1 MTAHATPEQPGPEPA
16 DAPDPHDPAAGTVS
30 ERPSPP
36 VWSASEARDVWSEQ
50 GADGTAGAQDWLQ
63 GPVEPRPEPPTDELP
78 VAEPSPGEPSSAEPS
93 TAEPSAA
100 EPAAA
105 DPPVAELAPE
115 SSAPATLLAAA
126 PDAATGQT
134 DTPTAPD
141 VEPDR
146 DPESGEHWHVVDQP
160 LGSDTQN
167 ADPQVAAPQSGA
179 AQAGTVPYGMPPVA
193 DAPSRRPAE
202 DHALPADAR
211 RDTAGADPRD
221 ARTSENGGA
230 VAQRMPHRPPHRP
243 SQPGATAAHH
253 DEAPA
258 APSRPA
264 DLAPAP
270 PARPGGTLSATLEL
284 LAPHLRPQ
292 RPALATGGI
301 TLVLGTIALALAP
314 LALRAGLDA
323 ASGAGA
329 GPSAAL
335 PAAIGLAV
343 AALIGVGLRAL
354 ASTSLDGAGS
364 RAATGLRSRLLH
376 HLHRLSPGRDIEDLE
391 GAATPLLEDVASL
404 RDLVGRAEPRLLGA
418 VLALVTLLITVLAIA
433 PALATVPILAAVLAA
448 VVSILAGR
456 SGARRETAART
467 DAAALADTAQELLA
481 ATRTVQ
487 SYGLEDR
494 AAGTLAEV
502 GARAARSRSAARR
515 GRVLGLAAHSLVGA
529 AGAVAV
535 ILLAGAQPGGT
546 SAGDLVVVLAAT
558 LAAVPLAGAIV
569 RSRAE
574 IASAVAAASGLSDLL
589 SRTAAIGEPPR
600 TLGVGRLRGEVMFSA
615 ITAHSERGPRFD
627 GISVVIPAGQRVA
640 LMDRSGAEASA
651 LLSYLLRFDQPET
664 GRVLLDRYDTRS
676 LSLAD
681 LRGALAVV
689 QREPA
694 LFSETVRENIRAGR
708 PEADDLEV
716 AEAARRSGAD
726 VLHSELPNGYETL
739 LVRRGAALTD
749 GRRRRIAIAR
759 ALLRDA
765 PVVLLDRADAE
776 LAPRE
781 RAEVLAALD
790 ALGEGRTVLI
800 HSRDPETVR
809 GADRVLWF
817 EDGRLVED
825 GHPDRLADD
834 PDSRL
839 ATWLLEADDP
849 EA

>member
-1 MTAHATPEQPGPEPA
+1 M
-16 DAPDPHDPAAGTVS
+16 
-30 ERPSPP
+30 
-36 VWSASEARDVWSEQ
+36 
-50 GADGTAGAQDWLQ
+50 
-63 GPVEPRPEPPTDELP
+63 
-78 VAEPSPGEPSSAEPS
+78 
-93 TAEPSAA
+93 
-100 EPAAA
+100 
-105 DPPVAELAPE
+105 
-115 SSAPATLLAAA
+115 
-126 PDAATGQT
+126 
-134 DTPTAPD
+134 
-141 VEPDR
+141 
-146 DPESGEHWHVVDQP
+146 VDQP
-160 LGSDTQN
+160 LG
-167 ADPQVAAPQSGA
+167 ADPQTAASQDSAPQVGA
-179 AQAGTVPYGMPPVA
+179 AQVAAASSDVPPVTG
-193 DAPSRRPAE
+193 AP
-202 DHALPADAR
+202 LG
-211 RDTAGADPRD
+211 TAGADLQR
-221 ARTSENGGA
+221 AASENDSAAGSTRA
-230 VAQRMPHRPPHRP
+230 PHRPPHGP
-243 SQPGATAAHH
+243 SQPGAAAARH
-253 DEAPA
+253 DEAQPA
-258 APSRPA
+258 PQRPTEPAPEPA
-264 DLAPAP
+264 SESAPTP
-270 PARPGGTLSATLEL
+270 PARPGGTLAATLEL

-301 TLVLGTIALALAP
+301 TLVLGTIALALSP
-314 LALRAGLDA
+314 LALRSGLDA
-323 ASGAGA
+323 ASSTGAA
-329 GPSAAL
+329 SAL
-335 PAAIGLAV
+335 PAAFGLAA

-404 RDLVGRAEPRLLGA
+404 RDLVGRAGPRLLGA
-418 VLALVTLLITVLAIA
+418 VIALVTLLITVLVIA
-433 PALATVPILAAVLAA
+433 PTLAPVPILAAVLAA
-448 VVSILAGR
+448 LVSILTGR

-515 GRVLGLAAHSLVGA
+515 GRVLGLAAHALIGA

-535 ILLAGAQPGGT
+535 LLLGGGE

-569 RSRAE
+569 RSRVE
-574 IASAVAAASGLSDLL
+574 IAAAVAAASGLSDLL

-600 TLGVGRLRGEVMFSA
+600 TLGVGRLRGEVVFSA
-615 ITAHSERGPRFD
+615 ITAHAERGPRFD

>member
-36 VWSASEARDVWSEQ
+36 VWSAAEAHDVWSEQ
-50 GADGTAGAQDWLQ
+50 GADGGAGAQDWLQ

-78 VAEPSPGEPSSAEPS
+78 VAEP
-93 TAEPSAA
+93 
-100 EPAAA
+100 
-105 DPPVAELAPE
+105 APE
-115 SSAPATLLAAA
+115 SSAPAAPLAAA
-126 PDAATGQT
+126 PDAATDQI

-160 LGSDTQN
+160 LGADPQSADTQN
-167 ADPQVAAPQSGA
+167 ADPQVAAPQPGA
-179 AQAGTVPYGMPPVA
+179 AQAGTVPSGMPPVA
-193 DAPSRRPAE
+193 GAPSTRPAE

-221 ARTSENGGA
+221 GRTSEDGGA
-230 VAQRMPHRPPHRP
+230 AAQRMPHRPPHRP

-314 LALRAGLDA
+314 LALRGGLDA
-323 ASGAGA
+323 ATSAGD

-335 PAAIGLAV
+335 PAAIGLAA
-343 AALIGVGLRAL
+343 AALIGVGLRAI
-354 ASTSLDGAGS
+354 AATSLDGAGS
-364 RAATGLRSRLLH
+364 RSATGLRSRLLH

-404 RDLVGRAEPRLLGA
+404 RELVGRAGPRLLGA
-418 VLALVTLLITVLAIA
+418 VIALVTLLITVLVIA
-433 PALATVPILAAVLAA
+433 PALAPVPILAAVLAA

-456 SGARRETAART
+456 SGTRRETAART

-535 ILLAGAQPGGT
+535 LLLAGAQPGGP

-574 IASAVAAASGLSDLL
+574 IAAAVAAASGLSDLL

-600 TLGVGRLRGEVMFSA
+600 TLGVGRLRGEVVFSA

-726 VLHSELPNGYETL
+726 VLHSELPSGYETL

>member
-16 DAPDPHDPAAGTVS
+16 DAPDPHGPAAGTVS
-30 ERPSPP
+30 ERPSHP
-36 VWSASEARDVWSEQ
+36 VWSAAEAEDAWSVQ
-50 GADGTAGAQDWLQ
+50 GVDDPSGERPDGGSSAEEWLQ
-63 GPVEPRPEPPTDELP
+63 GPVESRAGHEPLPQHPAVGAEPPTDELP
-78 VAEPSPGEPSSAEPS
+78 VTDPSPAEPVLAHPSVAI
-93 TAEPSAA
+93 
-100 EPAAA
+100 AA
-105 DPPVAELAPE
+105 DGPAPAEQAPAEL
-115 SSAPATLLAAA
+115 SADEAFV
-126 PDAATGQT
+126 DA
-134 DTPTAPD
+134 PTAPEAD
-141 VEPDR
+141 PDR

-160 LGSDTQN
+160 LG
-167 ADPQVAAPQSGA
+167 ADPQTAASQDSAPQVGA
-179 AQAGTVPYGMPPVA
+179 AQVAAASSDVPPVTG
-193 DAPSRRPAE
+193 AP
-202 DHALPADAR
+202 LG
-211 RDTAGADPRD
+211 TAGADLQR
-221 ARTSENGGA
+221 AASENDSAAGSTRA
-230 VAQRMPHRPPHRP
+230 PHRPPHGP
-243 SQPGATAAHH
+243 SQPGAAAARH
-253 DEAPA
+253 DEAQPA
-258 APSRPA
+258 PQRPTEPAPEPA
-264 DLAPAP
+264 SESAPTP
-270 PARPGGTLSATLEL
+270 PARPGGTLAATLEL

-301 TLVLGTIALALAP
+301 TLVLGTIALALSP
-314 LALRAGLDA
+314 LALRSGLDA
-323 ASGAGA
+323 ASSTGAA
-329 GPSAAL
+329 SAL
-335 PAAIGLAV
+335 PAAFGLAA

-404 RDLVGRAEPRLLGA
+404 RDLVGRAGPRLLGA
-418 VLALVTLLITVLAIA
+418 VIALVTLLITVLVIA
-433 PALATVPILAAVLAA
+433 PTLAPVPILAAVLAA
-448 VVSILAGR
+448 LVSILTGR

-515 GRVLGLAAHSLVGA
+515 GRVLGLAAHALIGA

-535 ILLAGAQPGGT
+535 LLLGGGE

-569 RSRAE
+569 RSRVE
-574 IASAVAAASGLSDLL
+574 IAAAVAAASGLSDLL

-600 TLGVGRLRGEVMFSA
+600 TLGVGRLRGEVVFSA
-615 ITAHSERGPRFD
+615 ITAHAERGPRFD

>member
-16 DAPDPHDPAAGTVS
+16 DASDPHDPAAGTVS

-36 VWSASEARDVWSEQ
+36 VWPAAEAHDVWSEQ
-50 GADGTAGAQDWLQ
+50 GADGGAGAQDWLQ

-78 VAEPSPGEPSSAEPS
+78 VAEP
-93 TAEPSAA
+93 
-100 EPAAA
+100 
-105 DPPVAELAPE
+105 APE
-115 SSAPATLLAAA
+115 SSAPAAPLAAA
-126 PDAATGQT
+126 PDAATGQI
-134 DTPTAPD
+134 DAPTAPD

-146 DPESGEHWHVVDQP
+146 GPESGEHWHVVDQP
-160 LGSDTQN
+160 LGADPQSADTQN
-167 ADPQVAAPQSGA
+167 ADPQVAAPQPGA
-179 AQAGTVPYGMPPVA
+179 AQAGTVPSGMPPVA
-193 DAPSRRPAE
+193 GAPSTRPAE

-230 VAQRMPHRPPHRP
+230 P
-243 SQPGATAAHH
+243 
-253 DEAPA
+253 E
-258 APSRPA
+258 
-264 DLAPAP
+264 P

-314 LALRAGLDA
+314 LALRGGLDA
-323 ASGAGA
+323 AGGAGA

-354 ASTSLDGAGS
+354 ASTSLDGASS

-404 RDLVGRAEPRLLGA
+404 RDLVGRAGPRLLGA
-418 VLALVTLLITVLAIA
+418 VIALVTLLITVLVIA
-433 PALATVPILAAVLAA
+433 PSLAPVPILAAVLAA
-448 VVSILAGR
+448 LVSILTGR
-456 SGARRETAART
+456 SGALRETAART

-494 AAGTLAEV
+494 AASTLAEV
-502 GARAARSRSAARR
+502 GARAARSRSAALR

-535 ILLAGAQPGGT
+535 LLLGGGE

-558 LAAVPLAGAIV
+558 LAAVPLAGSIV
-569 RSRAE
+569 RFRVE
-574 IASAVAAASGLSDLL
+574 IAAAIAAASGLSDLL

-600 TLGVGRLRGEVMFSA
+600 TLGVGRLRGEVVFSA

-839 ATWLLEADDP
+839 ANWLLEADDP

>member
-16 DAPDPHDPAAGTVS
+16 DAPDPHDPATGTVS

-50 GADGTAGAQDWLQ
+50 GADGTASAQDWLQ
-63 GPVEPRPEPPTDELP
+63 GPMEPRPEPPTDELP
-78 VAEPSPGEPSSAEPS
+78 VAEP
-93 TAEPSAA
+93 
-100 EPAAA
+100 
-105 DPPVAELAPE
+105 APE
-115 SSAPATLLAAA
+115 SSAPAAPLAAV
-126 PDAATGQT
+126 PDAAMDQI
-134 DTPTAPD
+134 DTLTAPD

-160 LGSDTQN
+160 LGADPQSAEQQNADSQN

-179 AQAGTVPYGMPPVA
+179 AQAGAVPSGMPPVA
-193 DAPSRRPAE
+193 GAPSTRPAE
-202 DHALPADAR
+202 DPALPADGG

-221 ARTSENGGA
+221 ARTSEDGGA
-230 VAQRMPHRPPHRP
+230 AAQRMPHRPPHRP

-258 APSRPA
+258 AASRPA

-270 PARPGGTLSATLEL
+270 PARPGGTLSASLEL

-292 RPALATGGI
+292 RPALATGVI

-314 LALRAGLDA
+314 LALRGGLDA
-323 ASGAGA
+323 ASSAGA

-335 PAAIGLAV
+335 PAAIGLAA

-354 ASTSLDGAGS
+354 AATSLDGAGS

-404 RDLVGRAEPRLLGA
+404 RDFVGRAGPRLLGA
-418 VLALVTLLITVLAIA
+418 VIALVTLLITVLAIA
-433 PALATVPILAAVLAA
+433 PALAPVPILAAVLAA

-535 ILLAGAQPGGT
+535 LLLAGAQPGGP

-558 LAAVPLAGAIV
+558 LAAVPLVGAIV

-694 LFSETVRENIRAGR
+694 LFSETVRENIRVGR

-839 ATWLLEADDP
+839 AIWLLEADDP

>member
-16 DAPDPHDPAAGTVS
+16 DAPDPPGPAAGTVS
-30 ERPSPP
+30 ERPSHP
-36 VWSASEARDVWSEQ
+36 VWSAAEAEDAWAVQ
-50 GADGTAGAQDWLQ
+50 GVDDPSGERPDGGSSAEEWLQ
-63 GPVEPRPEPPTDELP
+63 GPVESRAGHEPLPQHPAVGAEPPTDELP
-78 VAEPSPGEPSSAEPS
+78 VTDPSPAEPVLAHPSVAI
-93 TAEPSAA
+93 
-100 EPAAA
+100 AA
-105 DPPVAELAPE
+105 DGPAPAEQAPAEL
-115 SSAPATLLAAA
+115 SADEAFV
-126 PDAATGQT
+126 DA
-134 DTPTAPD
+134 PTAPEAD
-141 VEPDR
+141 PDR

-160 LGSDTQN
+160 LG
-167 ADPQVAAPQSGA
+167 ADPQTAASQDPAPQVAAASSD
-179 AQAGTVPYGMPPVA
+179 VPPVA
-193 DAPSRRPAE
+193 GAP
-202 DHALPADAR
+202 LG
-211 RDTAGADPRD
+211 TAGADLQR
-221 ARTSENGGA
+221 AASENDSAAGSTRA
-230 VAQRMPHRPPHRP
+230 PHRPPHGP
-243 SQPGATAAHH
+243 SQPGAAAARH
-253 DEAPA
+253 DEAQPA
-258 APSRPA
+258 PQRLTEPAPEPA
-264 DLAPAP
+264 SESAPTP
-270 PARPGGTLSATLEL
+270 PARPGGTLAATLEL

-292 RPALATGGI
+292 RPALATGAI
-301 TLVLGTIALALAP
+301 TLVLGTIALALSP
-314 LALRAGLDA
+314 LALRSGLDA
-323 ASGAGA
+323 ASST

-335 PAAIGLAV
+335 PAAFGLAA
-343 AALIGVGLRAL
+343 AALFGVGLRAL
-354 ASTSLDGAGS
+354 SATALDGAGS

-404 RDLVGRAEPRLLGA
+404 RDLVGRAGPRLLGA
-418 VLALVTLLITVLAIA
+418 VIALVTLLITVLVIA
-433 PALATVPILAAVLAA
+433 PSLAPVPILAAVLAA

-515 GRVLGLAAHSLVGA
+515 GRVLGLAAHALIGA

-535 ILLAGAQPGGT
+535 LLLGGGE
-546 SAGDLVVVLAAT
+546 SAGDLVVLLAAT

-569 RSRAE
+569 RSRVE
-574 IASAVAAASGLSDLL
+574 IAAAVAAASGLSDLL

-600 TLGVGRLRGEVMFSA
+600 TLGVGRLRGEVVFSA

>member
-36 VWSASEARDVWSEQ
+36 VWSAAEAHDVWSEQ
-50 GADGTAGAQDWLQ
+50 GADGGAGAQDWLQ

-78 VAEPSPGEPSSAEPS
+78 VAEP
-93 TAEPSAA
+93 
-100 EPAAA
+100 
-105 DPPVAELAPE
+105 APE
-115 SSAPATLLAAA
+115 SSAPAAPLAAA
-126 PDAATGQT
+126 PDAATDQI
-134 DTPTAPD
+134 DAPTAPD

-160 LGSDTQN
+160 LGADPQSADTQN
-167 ADPQVAAPQSGA
+167 ADPQVAAPQPGA
-179 AQAGTVPYGMPPVA
+179 AQAGTVPSGMPPVA
-193 DAPSRRPAE
+193 GAPSTRPAE

-211 RDTAGADPRD
+211 CDTAGADPRD
-221 ARTSENGGA
+221 GRTSEDGGA
-230 VAQRMPHRPPHRP
+230 AAQRMPHRPPHRP

-314 LALRAGLDA
+314 LALRGGLDA
-323 ASGAGA
+323 ATSAGA

-335 PAAIGLAV
+335 PAAIGLAA
-343 AALIGVGLRAL
+343 AALIGVGLRAI
-354 ASTSLDGAGS
+354 AATSLDGAGS
-364 RAATGLRSRLLH
+364 RSATGLRSRLLH

-404 RDLVGRAEPRLLGA
+404 RELVGRAGPRLLGA
-418 VLALVTLLITVLAIA
+418 VIALVTLLITVLVIA
-433 PALATVPILAAVLAA
+433 PALAPVPILAAVLAA

-456 SGARRETAART
+456 SGTRRETAART

-535 ILLAGAQPGGT
+535 LLLAGAQPGGP

-574 IASAVAAASGLSDLL
+574 IAAAVAAASGLSDLL

-600 TLGVGRLRGEVMFSA
+600 TLGVGRLRGEVVFSA

-726 VLHSELPNGYETL
+726 VLHSELPSGYETL

>member
-16 DAPDPHDPAAGTVS
+16 DAPDPPGPAAGTVS
-30 ERPSPP
+30 ERPSHP
-36 VWSASEARDVWSEQ
+36 VWSAAEAEDAWAVQ
-50 GADGTAGAQDWLQ
+50 GVDDPSGERPDGGSSAEEWLQ
-63 GPVEPRPEPPTDELP
+63 GPVESRAGHEPLPQHPAVGAEPPTDELP
-78 VAEPSPGEPSSAEPS
+78 VTDPSPAEPVPAEPVL
-93 TAEPSAA
+93 ADPSVAT
-100 EPAAA
+100 AA
-105 DPPVAELAPE
+105 DGPAPAEQAPAEL
-115 SSAPATLLAAA
+115 SADEAFV
-126 PDAATGQT
+126 DA
-134 DTPTAPD
+134 PTAPEAD
-141 VEPDR
+141 PDR

-160 LGSDTQN
+160 LG
-167 ADPQVAAPQSGA
+167 ADPQTAASQDPAPQVGA
-179 AQAGTVPYGMPPVA
+179 AQVAAASSDVPPVA
-193 DAPSRRPAE
+193 GAP
-202 DHALPADAR
+202 LG
-211 RDTAGADPRD
+211 TAGADSQR
-221 ARTSENGGA
+221 AASENDSAAGSTRA
-230 VAQRMPHRPPHRP
+230 PHRPPYGP
-243 SQPGATAAHH
+243 SQPGAAAARH
-253 DEAPA
+253 DEAQPA
-258 APSRPA
+258 PQRPTEPAPEPGSES
-264 DLAPAP
+264 APTP
-270 PARPGGTLSATLEL
+270 PARPGGTLAATLEL

-301 TLVLGTIALALAP
+301 TLVLGTIALALSP
-314 LALRAGLDA
+314 LALRAGLDS

-335 PAAIGLAV
+335 PAAFGLAA

-404 RDLVGRAEPRLLGA
+404 RDLVGRAGPRLLGA
-418 VLALVTLLITVLAIA
+418 VIALVTLLITVLVIA
-433 PALATVPILAAVLAA
+433 PSLAPVPILAAVLAA

-515 GRVLGLAAHSLVGA
+515 GRVLGLAAHALIGA

-535 ILLAGAQPGGT
+535 LLLGGGE

-569 RSRAE
+569 RFRVE

-600 TLGVGRLRGEVMFSA
+600 TLGVGRLRGEVVFSA

>member
-16 DAPDPHDPAAGTVS
+16 DAPDPPGPAAGTVS
-30 ERPSPP
+30 ERPSHP
-36 VWSASEARDVWSEQ
+36 VWSAAEAEDAWAVQ
-50 GADGTAGAQDWLQ
+50 GVDDPSGERPDGGSSAEEWLQ
-63 GPVEPRPEPPTDELP
+63 GPVESRAGHEPLPQHPAVGAEPPTDELP
-78 VAEPSPGEPSSAEPS
+78 VTDPSPAEPVLAHPSVAI
-93 TAEPSAA
+93 
-100 EPAAA
+100 AA
-105 DPPVAELAPE
+105 DGPAPAEQAPAEL
-115 SSAPATLLAAA
+115 SADEAFV
-126 PDAATGQT
+126 DA
-134 DTPTAPD
+134 PTAPEAD
-141 VEPDR
+141 PDR

-160 LGSDTQN
+160 LG
-167 ADPQVAAPQSGA
+167 ADPQTAASQDPAPQVGA
-179 AQAGTVPYGMPPVA
+179 AQVAAASSDVPPVA
-193 DAPSRRPAE
+193 GAP
-202 DHALPADAR
+202 LG
-211 RDTAGADPRD
+211 TAGADLQR
-221 ARTSENGGA
+221 AASEKDSAAGSTRA
-230 VAQRMPHRPPHRP
+230 PHRPPYGP
-243 SQPGATAAHH
+243 SQPGAAAARH
-253 DEAPA
+253 DEAQPA
-258 APSRPA
+258 PQRPTEPAPEPGSES
-264 DLAPAP
+264 APTP
-270 PARPGGTLSATLEL
+270 PARPGGTLAATLEL

-301 TLVLGTIALALAP
+301 TLVLGTIALALSP

-335 PAAIGLAV
+335 PAAFGLAA

-404 RDLVGRAEPRLLGA
+404 RDLVGRAGPRLLGA
-418 VLALVTLLITVLAIA
+418 VIALVTLLITVLVIA
-433 PALATVPILAAVLAA
+433 PSLAPVPILAAVLAA
-448 VVSILAGR
+448 VVSILTGR

-515 GRVLGLAAHSLVGA
+515 GRVLGLAAHALVGA

-535 ILLAGAQPGGT
+535 LLLGDGE

-569 RSRAE
+569 RFRVE

-600 TLGVGRLRGEVMFSA
+600 TLGVGRLRGEVVFSA

-676 LSLAD
+676 LSLTD

-825 GHPDRLADD
+825 GHPDLLADD

>member
-16 DAPDPHDPAAGTVS
+16 DAPDPPGPAAGTVS
-30 ERPSPP
+30 ERPSHP
-36 VWSASEARDVWSEQ
+36 VWSAAEAEDAWAVQ
-50 GADGTAGAQDWLQ
+50 GVDDPSGERPDGGSSAEEWLQ
-63 GPVEPRPEPPTDELP
+63 GPVESRAGHEPLPQHPAVGAEPPTDELP
-78 VAEPSPGEPSSAEPS
+78 VTDPSPAEPVLAHPSVAI
-93 TAEPSAA
+93 
-100 EPAAA
+100 AA
-105 DPPVAELAPE
+105 DGPAPAEQAPAEL
-115 SSAPATLLAAA
+115 SADEAFV
-126 PDAATGQT
+126 DA
-134 DTPTAPD
+134 PTAPEAD
-141 VEPDR
+141 PDR

-160 LGSDTQN
+160 LG
-167 ADPQVAAPQSGA
+167 ADPQTAASQDSAPQVGA
-179 AQAGTVPYGMPPVA
+179 AQVAAASSDVPPVTG
-193 DAPSRRPAE
+193 AP
-202 DHALPADAR
+202 LG
-211 RDTAGADPRD
+211 TAGADLQR
-221 ARTSENGGA
+221 AASENDSAAGSTRA
-230 VAQRMPHRPPHRP
+230 PHRPPHGP
-243 SQPGATAAHH
+243 SQPGAAAARH
-253 DEAPA
+253 DEAQPA
-258 APSRPA
+258 PQRPTEPAPEPA
-264 DLAPAP
+264 SESAPTP
-270 PARPGGTLSATLEL
+270 PARPGGTLAATLEL

-301 TLVLGTIALALAP
+301 TLVLGTIALALSP
-314 LALRAGLDA
+314 LALRSGLDA
-323 ASGAGA
+323 ASSTGAA
-329 GPSAAL
+329 SAL
-335 PAAIGLAV
+335 PAAFGLAA

-404 RDLVGRAEPRLLGA
+404 RDLVGRAGPRLLGA
-418 VLALVTLLITVLAIA
+418 VIALVTLLITVLVIA
-433 PALATVPILAAVLAA
+433 PTLAPVPILAAVLAA
-448 VVSILAGR
+448 LVSILTGR

-515 GRVLGLAAHSLVGA
+515 GRVLGLAAHALIGA

-535 ILLAGAQPGGT
+535 LLLGGGE

-569 RSRAE
+569 RSRVE
-574 IASAVAAASGLSDLL
+574 IAAAVAAASGLSDLL

-600 TLGVGRLRGEVMFSA
+600 TLGVGRLRGEVVFSA
-615 ITAHSERGPRFD
+615 ITAHAERGPRFD

>member
-16 DAPDPHDPAAGTVS
+16 DAPDPPGPAAGTVS
-30 ERPSPP
+30 ERPSHP
-36 VWSASEARDVWSEQ
+36 VWSASEAEDAWSVQ
-50 GADGTAGAQDWLQ
+50 GVENPSGERPDGGSSAEEWLQ
-63 GPVEPRPEPPTDELP
+63 GPVESRAGHEPPPQHPAVGAEPPTDELP
-78 VAEPSPGEPSSAEPS
+78 VTDPSPAEPVPAEPVP
-93 TAEPSAA
+93 ADPSVAI
-100 EPAAA
+100 AA
-105 DPPVAELAPE
+105 DGPAPAEL
-115 SSAPATLLAAA
+115 SADEAFV
-126 PDAATGQT
+126 DA
-134 DTPTAPD
+134 PTAPEAD
-141 VEPDR
+141 PDR

-160 LGSDTQN
+160 LG
-167 ADPQVAAPQSGA
+167 ADPQTAASQDSAPQVGA
-179 AQAGTVPYGMPPVA
+179 AQVAAASSDVPPVA
-193 DAPSRRPAE
+193 G
-202 DHALPADAR
+202 ALLG
-211 RDTAGADPRD
+211 TAGADLQR
-221 ARTSENGGA
+221 AASEKDSAAGSTRA
-230 VAQRMPHRPPHRP
+230 PHRPPRGP
-243 SQPGATAAHH
+243 SQPGAAAARH
-253 DEAPA
+253 DEAQPA
-258 APSRPA
+258 PQRPTEPAPEPA
-264 DLAPAP
+264 SESAPTP
-270 PARPGGTLSATLEL
+270 PARPGGTLAATLEL

-292 RPALATGGI
+292 RPALATGAI
-301 TLVLGTIALALAP
+301 TLVLGTITLALSP

-335 PAAIGLAV
+335 PAAFGLAA

-354 ASTSLDGAGS
+354 SATALDGAGS

-391 GAATPLLEDVASL
+391 GAANPLLEDVASL
-404 RDLVGRAEPRLLGA
+404 RDLVGRAGPRLLGA
-418 VLALVTLLITVLAIA
+418 VIALVTLLIAVLVIA
-433 PALATVPILAAVLAA
+433 PTLAPVPILAAVLAA
-448 VVSILAGR
+448 LVSILTGR

-515 GRVLGLAAHSLVGA
+515 GRVLGLAAHALIGA

-535 ILLAGAQPGGT
+535 LLLGGGE

-569 RSRAE
+569 RSRVE
-574 IASAVAAASGLSDLL
+574 IAAAVAAASGLSDLL

-600 TLGVGRLRGEVMFSA
+600 TLGVGRLRGEVVFSA
-615 ITAHSERGPRFD
+615 ITAHAERGPRFD

>member
-36 VWSASEARDVWSEQ
+36 VWSAAEAHDVWSEQ
-50 GADGTAGAQDWLQ
+50 GADGGAGAQDWLQ

-78 VAEPSPGEPSSAEPS
+78 VAEP
-93 TAEPSAA
+93 
-100 EPAAA
+100 
-105 DPPVAELAPE
+105 APE
-115 SSAPATLLAAA
+115 SSAPDTPLAAA
-126 PDAATGQT
+126 PDAATDQI
-134 DTPTAPD
+134 DTPTASD

-160 LGSDTQN
+160 LGADTQN
-167 ADPQVAAPQSGA
+167 ADPQLAAPRSGA
-179 AQAGTVPYGMPPVA
+179 AQAGTVPYGMPPIA
-193 DAPSRRPAE
+193 GAPSTRPAE

-230 VAQRMPHRPPHRP
+230 P
-243 SQPGATAAHH
+243 
-253 DEAPA
+253 E
-258 APSRPA
+258 
-264 DLAPAP
+264 P

-292 RPALATGGI
+292 RPALATGGT

-314 LALRAGLDA
+314 LALRGGLDA
-323 ASGAGA
+323 AGGAGA

-364 RAATGLRSRLLH
+364 RAATGLRARLLH

-404 RDLVGRAEPRLLGA
+404 RDLVGRAGPRLLGA
-418 VLALVTLLITVLAIA
+418 VIALVTLLITVLVIA
-433 PALATVPILAAVLAA
+433 PSLAPVPILAAVLAA
-448 VVSILAGR
+448 VVSILTGR
-456 SGARRETAART
+456 GGERRETAART

-494 AAGTLAEV
+494 AASTLAEV

-535 ILLAGAQPGGT
+535 LLLAGAQPGGP

-569 RSRAE
+569 RFRVE

-600 TLGVGRLRGEVMFSA
+600 TLGVGRLRGEVVFSA

-627 GISVVIPAGQRVA
+627 GMSVVIPAGQHVA

-726 VLHSELPNGYETL
+726 ALHSELPNGYETL

-749 GRRRRIAIAR
+749 RRRRRIAIAR

-790 ALGEGRTVLI
+790 TLGEGRTALI
-800 HSRDPETVR
+800 HSRDPETVL

-825 GHPDRLADD
+825 GDPGALAAD

>member
-63 GPVEPRPEPPTDELP
+63 GPVEARPEPPTDELP
-78 VAEPSPGEPSSAEPS
+78 VAEPSPDEPSSAEPS
-93 TAEPSAA
+93 TAEPPAA

-105 DPPVAELAPE
+105 DPSVAELAPE
-115 SSAPATLLAAA
+115 SSAPATPLAAA

-193 DAPSRRPAE
+193 GAPSRRPAE

-243 SQPGATAAHH
+243 PQPGATAAHH

-314 LALRAGLDA
+314 LALRGGLDA
-323 ASGAGA
+323 ASGSAGL
-329 GPSAAL
+329 SAAL
-335 PAAIGLAV
+335 PAAIGLAA

-404 RDLVGRAEPRLLGA
+404 RDLVGRAGPRLFGA
-418 VLALVTLLITVLAIA
+418 VIALLTLLITVLAIA
-433 PALATVPILAAVLAA
+433 PALAAVPILAAVLAA
-448 VVSILAGR
+448 VISTLAGR
-456 SGARRETAART
+456 SGAHREAAART

-515 GRVLGLAAHSLVGA
+515 GRVLGLAAHALVGA

-535 ILLAGAQPGGT
+535 LLLAGTQPGGT

>member
-16 DAPDPHDPAAGTVS
+16 DAPDPPGPAAGTVS
-30 ERPSPP
+30 ERPSHP
-36 VWSASEARDVWSEQ
+36 VWSAAEAEDAWAVQ
-50 GADGTAGAQDWLQ
+50 GVDDPSGERPDGGSSAEEWLQ
-63 GPVEPRPEPPTDELP
+63 GPVESRAGHEPLPQHPAVGAEPPTDELP
-78 VAEPSPGEPSSAEPS
+78 VTDPSPAEPVLAHPSVAI
-93 TAEPSAA
+93 
-100 EPAAA
+100 AA
-105 DPPVAELAPE
+105 DGPAPAEQAPAEL
-115 SSAPATLLAAA
+115 SADEAFV
-126 PDAATGQT
+126 DA
-134 DTPTAPD
+134 PTAPEAD
-141 VEPDR
+141 PDR

-160 LGSDTQN
+160 LG
-167 ADPQVAAPQSGA
+167 ADPQTAASQDPAPQVGA
-179 AQAGTVPYGMPPVA
+179 AQVAAASSDVPPVA
-193 DAPSRRPAE
+193 GAP
-202 DHALPADAR
+202 LG
-211 RDTAGADPRD
+211 TAGADLQR
-221 ARTSENGGA
+221 AASEKDSAAGSTRA
-230 VAQRMPHRPPHRP
+230 PHRPPYGP
-243 SQPGATAAHH
+243 SQPGAAAARH
-253 DEAPA
+253 DEAQPA
-258 APSRPA
+258 PQRPTEPAPEPGSES
-264 DLAPAP
+264 APTP
-270 PARPGGTLSATLEL
+270 PARPGGTLAATLEL

-301 TLVLGTIALALAP
+301 TLVLGTIALALSP
-314 LALRAGLDA
+314 LALRAGLDS

-335 PAAIGLAV
+335 PAAFGLAA

-404 RDLVGRAEPRLLGA
+404 RDLVGRAGPRLLGA
-418 VLALVTLLITVLAIA
+418 VIALVTLLITVLVIA
-433 PALATVPILAAVLAA
+433 PSLAPVPILAAVLAA
-448 VVSILAGR
+448 VVSILTGR

-515 GRVLGLAAHSLVGA
+515 GRVLGLAAHALVGA

-535 ILLAGAQPGGT
+535 LLLGGGE

-569 RSRAE
+569 RFRVE

-600 TLGVGRLRGEVMFSA
+600 TLGVGRLRGEVVFSA

-676 LSLAD
+676 LSLTD